1 MTYLSPNFTLQE
13 FTRSGT
19 AKRLNINNEPNGR
32 QIRNLRYLCVTLLEP
47 LRSALRAK
55 VHPKARIIIT
65 SGFRVPELNLAVGG
79 VKTSQHPKGEAA
91 DIRVDDGEGR
101 RLLTPQE
108 LFDFIVAEGL
118 PFWQLINEYDEWV
131 HLSLKPLP
139 AMFQRQQKLWVYREK
154 GKVRW
159 AVSRPIA
166 MDFDTQNAPPT

>member
-1 MTYLSPNFTLQE
+1 MQLSPHFTLFE
-13 FTRSGT
+13 FTRSGR
-19 AKRLNINNEPNGR
+19 AIREGIANIPNGR

-47 LRSALRAK
+47 LRAALRSK
-55 VHPKARIIIT
+55 VHPKAVVVIT

-91 DIRVDDGEGR
+91 DIRVDDDEGR

-118 PFWQLINEYDEWV
+118 PFDQLICEYDEWV

-139 AMFQRQQKLWVYREK
+139 AMFQRRQQLWVYRDK
-154 GKVRW
+154 GGVHW
-159 AVSRPIA
+159 ATSRPAA
-166 MDFDTQNAPPT
+166 MDKIPPKP